1 MNMLKKAFLVSA
13 ILISFVFSAFSV
25 TYVVGTEAS
34 FPPFEY
40 VEGGEFVGF
49 DIDLIREIGKMYGFE
64 VEIRDIS
71 FESLIPSLMTGNI
84 DIIVAGMTITEERE
98 KVVDFTIPYYSADQS
113 IMVRKGEGTNL
124 TILFRNPKIGV
135 QTGTT
140 GDIWVTENL
149 VDAGYLPKANVI
161 RYDTFNFAVRD
172 LVNKNID
179 VIVLDNPVAERFTK
193 TDSVEIVGIIKTN
206 ENYGMAVAPGNEDL
220 LNMLNEGITK
230 LQESGKMDDLIE
242 KYFKWCS
249 NFLKEKHK
257 GASPPFIFK
266 LKRKDDTWKT
276 FKWL

>member
-1 MNMLKKAFLVSA
+1 MVKKAFLVFA

-49 DIDLIREIGKMYGFE
+49 DMDLIREIGKMYGFD

-71 FESLIPSLMTGNI
+71 FDSLIPSLMTGNI

-113 IMVRKGEGTNL
+113 IMVRKGEDTNL
-124 TILFRNPKIGV
+124 TILLRKPKIGV

-140 GDIWVTENL
+140 GDLWVTENL
-149 VDAGYLPKANVI
+149 VDAGFLPKTNLI

-193 TDSVEIVGIIKTN
+193 TDPVEIVGIIKTN

-242 KYFKWCS
+242 KYFK
-249 NFLKEKHK
+249 
-257 GASPPFIFK
+257 
-266 LKRKDDTWKT
+266 
-276 FKWL
+276 

>member
-1 MNMLKKAFLVSA
+1 MVKKTLLVSM

-49 DIDLIREIGKMYGFE
+49 DMDLIREIGKMYGFD

-71 FESLIPSLMTGNI
+71 FDSLIPSLMTGNI
-84 DIIVAGMTITEERE
+84 DIIAAGMTITEDRE
-98 KVVDFTIPYYSADQS
+98 KVVDFTIPYFSADQS
-113 IMVRKGEGTNL
+113 IMVRKGEGTSL
-124 TILFRNPKIGV
+124 SILFTKPKIGV

-140 GDIWVTENL
+140 GDLWVTENL
-149 VDAGYLPKANVI
+149 VDVGFLPKANLT

-179 VIVLDNPVAERFTK
+179 AIVLDNPVAERFTK
-193 TDSVEIVGIIKTN
+193 TDPVEIVGIIKTN

-230 LQESGKMDDLIE
+230 LQESGKMDELIG
-242 KYFKWCS
+242 KYFK
-249 NFLKEKHK
+249 
-257 GASPPFIFK
+257 
-266 LKRKDDTWKT
+266 
-276 FKWL
+276 

>member
-1 MNMLKKAFLVSA
+1 MVKKAVLVSM

-49 DIDLIREIGKMYGFE
+49 DMDLIREIGNMYGFD

-71 FESLIPSLMTGNI
+71 FDSLIPSLMTGNI
-84 DIIVAGMTITEERE
+84 DIIAAGMTITEERE
-98 KVVDFTIPYYSADQS
+98 EVVDFTIPYFSADQS

-124 TILFRNPKIGV
+124 SVLFTEPKIGV

-140 GDIWVTENL
+140 GDLWVTENL
-149 VDAGYLPKANVI
+149 VDAGFLPKANLT

-179 VIVLDNPVAERFTK
+179 VIVLDNPVAERFTE
-193 TDSVEIVGIIKTN
+193 TDPVEIVGIIKTN

-230 LQESGKMDDLIE
+230 LQESGTMDELIG
-242 KYFKWCS
+242 KYFK
-249 NFLKEKHK
+249 
-257 GASPPFIFK
+257 
-266 LKRKDDTWKT
+266 
-276 FKWL
+276 